1 MNRQIYISSQSGL
14 VKMSRL
20 HAFYVVVALSLSGI
34 ASASM
39 QEMADEEIQGVVGQD
54 GLSIVLSNNFG
65 YRWTDIPS
73 TTFADG
79 STAHPGKA
87 NGFRFIA
94 PRRPMYDADQ
104 MTEFD
109 KEYLE
114 ISDYSLST
122 SDYAPITDP
131 MKLDLVTLPDGK
143 AAIQFSLAEN
153 ASGLGKKSIGFT
165 LSSFARVQVDNDT
178 SVANLR
184 PPEKWTIGRIE
195 MTDIV
200 QKGTKYMLTPMNDG
214 FGFSF
219 QTEFNIGSLS
229 INPQFTR
236 DAGTGLYTLPDNEWI
251 KATNVAVCGSLSA
264 SDTCVPGSKFVFG
277 DPVAG
282 PLVLKAENINGSPAI
297 TLTMGNVNVQ
307 AKDGDTPLAHGSI
320 VVDSLQAKS
329 VTIDTSTPTPTIA
342 PNRCAAGLCDF
353 GKQVIGDMKIYSM
366 RVRLSDLNR

>member
-1 MNRQIYISSQSGL
+1 MMNLRVFLDKLTPFRFLPLCVSSAL
-14 VKMSRL
+14 CMS
-20 HAFYVVVALSLSGI
+20 ALAG
-34 ASASM
+34 ASM
-39 QEMADEEIQGVVGQD
+39 QEMGDDEIQSVVGQD

-65 YRWTDIPS
+65 YRWTDIQA
-73 TTFADG
+73 TTYADG
-79 STAHPGKA
+79 SIATPAVA

-94 PRRPMYDADQ
+94 PRRPMYDANQ

-114 ISDYSLST
+114 ISDYSLTT
-122 SDYAPITDP
+122 SGYAPITDP

-153 ASGLGKKSIGFT
+153 ASGLGKQSIGFT

-236 DAGTGLYTLPDNEWI
+236 DSGTGLYTLPDDEWI
-251 KATNVAVCGSLSA
+251 KATNVAVCGSLTA
-264 SDTCVPGSKFVFG
+264 TDTCMPGSKFVFG

-282 PLVLKAENINGSPAI
+282 PLVLKAENVNGSPAI

-307 AKDGDTPLAHGSI
+307 AKDGDTPLARGSI
-320 VVDSLQAKS
+320 VVDSLKAQTVA
-329 VTIDTSTPTPTIA
+329 A
-342 PNRCAAGLCDF
+342 NRCAGGTCDF

-366 RVRLSDLNR
+366 RVRLTDLNR

>member
-14 VKMSRL
+14 VKRSGL
-20 HAFYVVVALSLSGI
+20 HTFYVVVALSLSGF

-65 YRWTDIPS
+65 YRWTDIPA

-94 PRRPMYDADQ
+94 PRRPMYDANQ

-114 ISDYSLST
+114 ISDYTLST

-236 DAGTGLYTLPDNEWI
+236 DPGTGLYTLPDNEWI

-307 AKDGDTPLAHGSI
+307 AKEGDTPLAHGSI
-320 VVDSLQAKS
+320 VIDSLQAKS
-329 VTIDTSTPTPTIA
+329 VTIDTSAPTPTIA

-366 RVRLSDLNR
+366 RVRLTDLNR

>member
-1 MNRQIYISSQSGL
+1 M
-14 VKMSRL
+14 MT
-20 HAFYVVVALSLSGI
+20 LSLKSNSISGGLMKTRI
-34 ASASM
+34 FSCYVAAGLLLAANAGASM
-39 QEMADEEIQGVVGQD
+39 QEMGDEEIQGVVGQD

-65 YRWTDIPS
+65 YRWTDIPA
-73 TTFADG
+73 TTYSDG
-79 STAHPGKA
+79 SIATPAVA
-87 NGFRFIA
+87 NGFRFIS
-94 PRRPMYDADQ
+94 PRRPMYDSNQ

-114 ISDYSLST
+114 VSDYSLAT

-153 ASGLGKKSIGFT
+153 ASGLGRKNIGFT

-178 SVANLR
+178 SVANLL

-219 QTEFNIGSLS
+219 QTEFNIGSLTL
-229 INPQFTR
+229 NPQFTR
-236 DAGTGLYTLPDNEWI
+236 DAGTGIYTLPDDEWI
-251 KATNVAVCGSLSA
+251 RATNVAVCGSLTA
-264 SDTCVPGSKFVFG
+264 TDTCMPGSKFVFG

-282 PLVLKAENINGSPAI
+282 PLVLKAENVNGSPAI

-320 VVDSLQAKS
+320 VVESLRAQTTAS
-329 VTIDTSTPTPTIA
+329 
-342 PNRCAAGLCDF
+342 NRCAGGACDF
-353 GKQVIGDMKIYSM
+353 GKQIIGDMKIYSM
-366 RVRLSDLNR
+366 RVRLTDLNR

>member
-1 MNRQIYISSQSGL
+1 MMNLCVFLDKLTPFRFLPLCVAS
-14 VKMSRL
+14 
-20 HAFYVVVALSLSGI
+20 ALSVSSLAG
-34 ASASM
+34 ASM
-39 QEMADEEIQGVVGQD
+39 QEMGDDEIQSVVGQD

-65 YRWTDIPS
+65 YRWKDIAA
-73 TTFADG
+73 TTYADG
-79 STAHPGKA
+79 SIATPAVA

-94 PRRPMYDADQ
+94 PRRPMYDANQ

-114 ISDYSLST
+114 ISDYSLTT
-122 SDYAPITDP
+122 SGYAPITDP

-153 ASGLGKKSIGFT
+153 ASGLGKQSIGFT

-251 KATNVAVCGSLSA
+251 KATNVAVCGSLTA
-264 SDTCVPGSKFVFG
+264 TDTCMPGSKFVFG

-282 PLVLKAENINGSPAI
+282 PLVLKAENVNGSPAI

-320 VVDSLQAKS
+320 VIDSLQAKS
-329 VTIDTSTPTPTIA
+329 VMNDPATPGNTI

-353 GKQVIGDMKIYSM
+353 GKQVIGDIKIYSM
-366 RVRLSDLNR
+366 RVRLTDLNR